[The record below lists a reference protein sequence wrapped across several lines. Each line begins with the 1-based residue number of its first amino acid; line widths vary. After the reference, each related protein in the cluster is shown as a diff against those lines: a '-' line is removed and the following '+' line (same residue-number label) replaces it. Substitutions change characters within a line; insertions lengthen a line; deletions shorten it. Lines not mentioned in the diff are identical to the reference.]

1 VTNVWPW
8 LTLAGLGAFH
18 GLNPAMGWLFAVGL
32 GLQEGRRA
40 AVYRALGPIA
50 VGHALSIAVVV
61 VVAGV
66 AQFMIEPRLL
76 RYGAAALLV
85 AFGAYH
91 LFGRVRHRARA
102 GMRVSLT
109 ALAIWSFITATGH
122 GAGLMIVPPLLA
134 LSPAGDAAAHAGH
147 HAHALAGVGGTLGQW
162 FAAVAV
168 HTISMLVVAGVI
180 AVIVFDRVGLAFLR
194 RAWVNFD
201 LVWAVA
207 LVATGFALLII

>member
-1 VTNVWPW
+1 
-8 LTLAGLGAFH
+8 
-18 GLNPAMGWLFAVGL
+18 MGWLFAVGL
-32 GLQEGRRA
+32 GLQERRRA

-50 VGHALSIAVVV
+50 VGHAASIAAVVM
-61 VVAGV
+61 VAGM
-66 AQFMIEPRLL
+66 AQLMIEPRLL

-91 LFGRVRHRARA
+91 LSGRVRHRARA

-109 ALAIWSFITATGH
+109 DLAIWSFITATGH

-134 LSPAGDAAAHAGH
+134 LSPPGDAAAHAGH
-147 HAHALAGVGGTLGQW
+147 HGHAMAGIGATLGQW
-162 FAAVAV
+162 IAAVAV

-207 LVATGFALLII
+207 LVATGLALLLI